1 MQNLPQLQVLQSIQA
16 VEHPSIAASLFDLGM
31 LSDLHVADDLNVS
44 CTLVLPFEGIP
55 ANMTAYLKNSL
66 AAAAQQAGGKLTEVR
81 LALMDAPA
89 VERFLALETQN
100 WRG

>member
-1 MQNLPQLQVLQSIQA
+1 MHNLPQLQVLQSIQA

-31 LSDLHVADDLNVS
+31 LSDLHVAEDLGVS
-44 CTLVLPFEGIP
+44 LTLVLPFEGIP
-55 ANMTAYLKNSL
+55 ASMTAFLKNSL
-66 AAAAQQAGGKLTEVR
+66 ASAATNAGGKLSEVR
-81 LALMDAPA
+81 LAVMDAPA